1 MIGLY
6 WATSHTHHS
15 CYEAVASSLRPYVC
29 NLGGAIGIA
38 VAPVLINRSLK
49 SDLSRTIPLEYVQH
63 VIELPSFIYDGLP
76 KQYLQPVTQAYN
88 DAFQC
93 LWYMMTAAA
102 IIRRFAGKGL
112 KKDQK

>member
-1 MIGLY
+1 M
-6 WATSHTHHS
+6 
-15 CYEAVASSLRPYVC
+15 C

-38 VAPVLINRSLK
+38 VASVLINRSLR
-49 SDLSRTIPLEYVQH
+49 SDLSRTIPLEYVQPA
-63 VIELPSFIYDGLP
+63 IELPSFIYDGLT

-93 LWYMMTAAA
+93 LWYMMTVAA

-112 KKDQK
+112 KGLRMTLLL

>member
-1 MIGLY
+1 M
-6 WATSHTHHS
+6 
-15 CYEAVASSLRPYVC
+15 C